1 MTAET
6 NVFDG
11 VSDGSK
17 VELEGKVVVNLSSGG
32 DPANAGGDCNGIA
45 KGKEEEL
52 GREAEEETDASYV
65 FVNGGSDDPEER
77 DLGTV
82 DPKEDPK
89 RKSIEEGNDESELI
103 AESLIQQTVVESV
116 ELEEEKGERGESCAE
131 NGCAPVEESGVSIG
145 VVDPGEFREN
155 GEICLENGCFVELSG
170 DGSHKGD
177 VEANGAVEDR
187 NKLQNQE
194 SQITGME
201 GVESELSL
209 GSREDDVQANGSVE
223 DGNKLENEE
232 SQINV
237 MEGVESELT
246 LGLREDDVQANGVV
260 GDGNKLENEESQ
272 INVMEGVDSELT
284 LGSLGKDTMVE
295 LDESKEEKGE
305 SGESF
310 VENGCTV
317 EEIVI
322 ANGVES
328 EELREKGEGC
338 GSCVENGCFVEK
350 KGVFASVDGLHEGLN
365 EDDVVVSDS
374 VESQK
379 ELKLVVEGEDNQ
391 VSQTVVMGSGESEL
405 NASSSFEQ
413 TVVEPE
419 ELQEE
424 KGEIGESCMDDSC
437 VVEETAV
444 FRSDELEQLRE
455 ENGENG
461 ESCVVHSFVEDGGV
475 SSNVDGPHDKSNKD
489 DVEAENI
496 IEGTVADVA
505 KSEDSVLHPLERG
518 NEMEMSNIT
527 VELPVEESTST
538 AEMSNIVAEF
548 PVEESMGELGMEQEM
563 KPEMTSCSVGDE
575 KLESEVGDGHVEL
588 AELHS
593 EVTNGSVVT
602 GELKNDLRD
611 VSVDSDMVEAE
622 NGSVE
627 GIERMPTGS
636 VEVLNPEAEIT
647 NVSVEA
653 GNIMEP
659 CSVDN
664 FGLES
669 QVPHAHLESSE
680 IVAVCSSNVTG
691 LESELRDAF
700 IENGGDLPVSPSN
713 DMESEGKVE
722 NGSAISGTNF
732 STHQVD
738 ELKSENED
746 VNGHVEAVES
756 LTACP
761 VNEESEIEEKDIDH
775 VESADSCVDGSK
787 SKNEATNSCMDSAE
801 ILVTCPADDLKSE
814 DKVMNGHGEGGE
826 SLPTCS
832 IPEDSEAENRKEYSE
847 SGHSVPSSSVN
858 EDPEADVL
866 KDEVKVE
873 SEVKIDLV
881 ESSESAPGCVVNVV
895 VGADNEE
902 QSKYSND
909 DDDKTACE
917 EAKGGE
923 EILSDEFLKPSQED
937 ASGPASDGMKVDVEP
952 GKRLPNFI
960 IKIPRYADDEF
971 RAQIKIAQLQVD
983 EKTQHRDSIRV
994 TMQQQKATCNEY
1006 WEKFEMVR
1014 QEERAA
1020 RDAVLAKRR
1029 ELDSIQL
1036 VINRMRNATS
1046 IEEIEERIHN
1056 MEHKI
1061 EHETMP
1067 LPEEKQLIREIKQLK
1082 HAREQLCANSGTQAE
1097 IQEAFDQKDSIEG
1110 RFKLLKKELDSLRS
1124 EVQRT
1129 EGITKA
1135 SKKKHYD
1142 ECEKLKELQAQFK
1155 AADNLRQ
1162 EAYAHLQ
1169 ELKKQSYE
1177 KNKYFRMYKDD
1188 ERVAAEY
1195 ASKGDREALQRLC
1208 ANQVEKIME
1217 LWNNNDEFRKDYVQ
1231 HNIMSTLR
1239 RLKTLD
1245 GRSLGP
1251 DEKPPVLR
1259 NLIEERTDAAHLA
1272 STKRTTSLVSS
1283 APEMKQEKAI
1293 VPVSLE
1299 ESVAKVEL
1307 GQNNLSSKSTK
1318 TAKQTSTET
1327 VPVTI
1332 SSRVEVV
1339 EETEKESKQ
1348 TKEEQEK
1355 AKKAEELA
1363 RKEEELRKEEAAA
1376 KLKEQRRLE
1385 EKAKAEA
1392 AEERK
1397 KRNAEKAHARAEL
1410 RAKREAE
1417 LKEKEREKRLRK
1429 KERKQASAA
1438 GMMSG
1443 TIEGMPAEVSENSQ
1457 PEATQE
1463 HEIKQKPAIVTKRT
1477 PKSLP
1482 ATKQGKTMPLPLT
1495 LRNKGKRKMQ
1505 SWMWVLLVA
1514 VLLLALFLVGNSI
1527 SSFTFGLP
1535 SFGF

>member
-32 DPANAGGDCNGIA
+32 DLANAGGDCNGIA

-65 FVNGGSDDPEER
+65 FVNGGSDDPDER

-82 DPKEDPK
+82 DPKK
-89 RKSIEEGNDESELI
+89 KSIEEGNDESELN
-103 AESLIQQTVVESV
+103 AESLIQQTVVES
-116 ELEEEKGERGESCAE
+116 EGPKEEKGERGKS
-131 NGCAPVEESGVSIG
+131 CAPVEESGVSVG
-145 VVDPGEFREN
+145 VVDHDEFREEKGEN
-155 GEICLENGCFVELSG
+155 GEICLENGCFVESSG
-170 DGSHKGD
+170 DGSREGY
-177 VEANGAVEDR
+177 VQANGVVEDR
-187 NKLQNQE
+187 NKLENQE
-194 SQITGME
+194 SQITGTGTGTE

-209 GSREDDVQANGSVE
+209 GSREDDVQANGAVA
-223 DGNKLENEE
+223 G
-232 SQINV
+232 
-237 MEGVESELT
+237 
-246 LGLREDDVQANGVV
+246 
-260 GDGNKLENEESQ
+260 GNKLENEESQ

-284 LGSLGKDTMVE
+284 LGSLSKETMVE
-295 LDESKEEKGE
+295 LEESEEEKGE

-322 ANGVES
+322 NNGVES

-338 GSCVENGCFVEK
+338 VSCVENGCFVEK

-365 EDDVVVSDS
+365 EDDVVVNDS

-379 ELKLVVEGEDNQ
+379 ELKLVVGGEDNQ

-405 NASSSFEQ
+405 NASSSSLFEQ

-419 ELQEE
+419 ELKEE

-437 VVEETAV
+437 VVEESAV
-444 FRSDELEQLRE
+444 FRRDELEQLRE

-461 ESCVVHSFVEDGGV
+461 ESCVVHSFVEEGGV
-475 SSNVDGPHDKSNKD
+475 SSNVDGPHDESNKD

-496 IEGTVADVA
+496 IEGTVADVV

-527 VELPVEESTST
+527 VEELPVEESTST
-538 AEMSNIVAEF
+538 AEMSNIVVEL
-548 PVEESMGELGMEQEM
+548 PVEESTGELGMEQEM
-563 KPEMTSCSVGDE
+563 KPEITSCSMGDE

-588 AELHS
+588 AESHS
-593 EVTNGSVVT
+593 EVTNGSEVT
-602 GELKNDLRD
+602 GELKNELRD
-611 VSVDSDMVEAE
+611 VSVESDMVEAE

-627 GIERMPTGS
+627 GIERMPTCS
-636 VEVLNPEAEIT
+636 VAVLNPEAEIT
-647 NVSVEA
+647 NVSIEA
-653 GNIMEP
+653 GNIIEP

-680 IVAVCSSNVTG
+680 IVAVCSSNDTG
-691 LESELRDAF
+691 LESEVRDYF
-700 IENGGDLPVSPSN
+700 IENGRDLPVSPAN

-722 NGSAISGTNF
+722 NGSAVSGTNF
-732 STHQVD
+732 SAHQVD

-746 VNGHVEAVES
+746 VNGHVETVES

-761 VNEESEIEEKDIDH
+761 VNEESEIGEKDIDH

-787 SKNEATNSCMDSAE
+787 SKNEATNSCVESSE
-801 ILVTCPADDLKSE
+801 ILVTSPADDLKSE
-814 DKVMNGHGEGGE
+814 DKVTNGHCEGGE

-832 IPEDSEAENRKEYSE
+832 IPEDSEAENRKAYNE
-847 SGHSVPSSSVN
+847 SGHSAPPSSVN

-881 ESSESAPGCVVNVV
+881 ESSESAPDCVFNVV

-902 QSKYSND
+902 QSKYSIDD

-923 EILSDEFLKPSQED
+923 EILSDEVLKPSQED

-1020 RDAVLAKRR
+1020 RDAVIAKRR

-1046 IEEIEERIHN
+1046 IEDIEEKIHN

-1067 LPEEKQLIREIKQLK
+1067 LTEEKQLIREIKQLK

-1135 SKKKHYD
+1135 AKKKHYD

-1195 ASKGDREALQRLC
+1195 VSKGDREALQRLC

-1231 HNIMSTLR
+1231 HNMMSTLR
-1239 RLKTLD
+1239 RLRTLD

-1259 NLIEERTDAAHLA
+1259 NFIEERTDAAHLA
-1272 STKRTTSLVSS
+1272 SKKRTTSLVAS
-1283 APEMKQEKAI
+1283 APEMKREKSI

-1318 TAKQTSTET
+1318 TVKPTSTET

-1397 KRNAEKAHARAEL
+1397 KRNAEKAQARAEL
-1410 RAKREAE
+1410 RAKRDAE

-1443 TIEGMPAEVSENSQ
+1443 TIEGVPAEVSENSQ
-1457 PEATQE
+1457 PEGTQE

-1482 ATKQGKTMPLPLT
+1482 APKQSKMTPLPPP

-1514 VLLLALFLVGNSI
+1514 VLLLALFLVGNSV